1 MRSQIMDNEI
11 ELSIENAER
20 IKFKV
25 TSPIYGIETLKHMRA
40 GAKGDAKAV
49 EGSKTLLRVGAQ
61 YLFGRR
67 ALKRAEDAG
76 YIIVTDLK

>member
-1 MRSQIMDNEI
+1 MEDEV
-11 ELSIENAER
+11 ELSIDNAAR

-40 GAKGDAKAV
+40 GAKGDCKAV
-49 EGSKTLLRVGAQ
+49 EGSKSLLKLGAQ
-61 YLFGRR
+61 YVFGRR